1 MIRYGHR
8 MSKDIDLFFSD
19 PQLLRDVSPTV
30 NDALEDIMAD
40 YVDDH
45 LFKRYV
51 MPDGKI
57 DFIKGNPVTELEPQF
72 LEFENRIIY
81 TDSPVEIVAKKIF
94 YRSEDF
100 RVRDVFDQAVV
111 LLNGGEDDL
120 AVFCENHP
128 EQTTFALEQT
138 LKRIKDGSL
147 DIGLADLDVLPPG
160 EEARQLCGQIVSD
173 FFLKVIPR
181 SKRPKFSL

>member
-1 MIRYGHR
+1 MIQYGHR

-19 PQLLRDVSPTV
+19 PQLLQYVSPVV
-30 NDALEDIMAD
+30 NDALEDVMAD

-51 MPDGKI
+51 LPDGKI
-57 DFIKGNPVTELEPQF
+57 DFIKGNPVTNLEPNV
-72 LEFENRIIY
+72 LEFDSRVIY

-111 LLNGGEDDL
+111 LLNGGEEDL
-120 AVFCENHP
+120 AVFCDNHP
-128 EQTTFALEQT
+128 EQSMFALEQT

-160 EEARQLCGQIVSD
+160 EEARQLCGQIVPD
-173 FFLKVIPR
+173 FFRKVIPR
-181 SKRPKFSL
+181 SKLPKFSI